1 MGSGMNKPGAFGKV
15 RPVLVVVM
23 SVVVVILVV
32 VVGGKMVIE
41 SQLEK
46 KQKSDQ
52 EYMYS
57 VVTGTEGKKLIE
69 DELRY
74 ADKNA
79 FTSDGT
85 IKSYKI
91 LTDTI
96 ERNPM
101 GGIMVDIELNDKPDL
116 NLTMIFEKSN
126 SEGKLTVRPMSL
138 SSDAFDLYKSLG
150 FYQEDAVRDKDGE

>member
-1 MGSGMNKPGAFGKV
+1 MGSGMNKPGAFEKV

-57 VVTGTEGKKLIE
+57 VVTGNEGRAVIE
-69 DELRY
+69 KDLKE
-74 ADKNA
+74 ADKAA
-79 FTSDGT
+79 FTTNGR
-85 IKSYKI
+85 IKSFKI

-96 ERNPM
+96 KHNPM
-101 GGIMVDIELNDKPDL
+101 GGIMVDIELNDDPEMTL
-116 NLTMIFEKSN
+116 SLIFDKDNNEQ
-126 SEGKLTVRPMSL
+126 KLSVSSQGMSHKTYL
-138 SSDAFDLYKSLG
+138 LYKELG
-150 FYQEDAVRDKDGE
+150 AISEVVYDD